1 MTIPSQNELIGKGNL
16 GDFLEAGDGGETV
29 GTLQKACDP
38 CGALGQGT
46 EHDTAVRDGFVT
58 RNGDFSA
65 QTIDF
70 VKFHKNILHFPD
82 RSREYRNVGPP

>member
-1 MTIPSQNELIGKGNL
+1 M
-16 GDFLEAGDGGETV
+16 ETPIFWKQEMV
-29 GTLQKACDP
+29 ERQSAP
-38 CGALGQGT
+38 CRKPVILVVPLARGT